1 MSCAWSGLIRLM
13 KKRCKSL
20 SKDKL
25 VLKVGIKNELWNWL
39 LDQSKLIFLYYF
51 VRLLL
56 AALCKFKKFP
66 LINTCRSNHSMRKR

>member
-20 SKDKL
+20 LKDKL
-25 VLKVGIKNELWNWL
+25 VIVGIKNELWDWL

-51 VRLLL
+51 VRLLCGSL
-56 AALCKFKKFP
+56 
-66 LINTCRSNHSMRKR
+66 M

>member
-25 VLKVGIKNELWNWL
+25 VLKVGIKNELCIWL
-39 LDQSKLIFLYYF
+39 LDQSKLIFLYFLSGYY
-51 VRLLL
+51 V
-56 AALCKFKKFP
+56 AALCKFKNVS
-66 LINTCRSNHSMRKR
+66 LN

>member
-25 VLKVGIKNELWNWL
+25 VIVGIKNELWDWL

-51 VRLLL
+51 VRLL
-56 AALCKFKKFP
+56 CGSP
-66 LINTCRSNHSMRKR
+66 M